1 MIHSTA
7 PLQSTRAQAQP
18 TENSASSHNDGP
30 DDTEKQFD
38 DRQKEDD
45 EDDDE
50 YGIEE
55 RKLDLRRKRNRE
67 HSRLS
72 RQRKRRRIEVL
83 LGENEAYH
91 RNNHALHEENLH
103 LRTVKLSP
111 GYVVVY
117 LASKLSV

>member
-1 MIHSTA
+1 MTHLLRL
-7 PLQSTRAQAQP
+7 LQSARAQAQP
-18 TENSASSHNDGP
+18 AENSASPNTDGL
-30 DDTEKQFD
+30 DDTEKQFN
-38 DRQKEDD
+38 DRQKEED
-45 EDDDE
+45 EDDEE

-91 RNNHALHEENLH
+91 RNNHALHEENLR
-103 LRTVKLSP
+103 LRRETES
-111 GYVVVY
+111 
-117 LASKLSV
+117 

>member
-1 MIHSTA
+1 M
-7 PLQSTRAQAQP
+7 
-18 TENSASSHNDGP
+18 P

-38 DRQKEDD
+38 DRQKDEDEDD
-45 EDDDE
+45 EE
-50 YGIEE
+50 CGIEE

-103 LRTVKLSP
+103 LRRKTESQ
-111 GYVVVY
+111 VVVQY
-117 LASKLSV
+117 FLYVLHKAGRRNLPCDPQQSTWL